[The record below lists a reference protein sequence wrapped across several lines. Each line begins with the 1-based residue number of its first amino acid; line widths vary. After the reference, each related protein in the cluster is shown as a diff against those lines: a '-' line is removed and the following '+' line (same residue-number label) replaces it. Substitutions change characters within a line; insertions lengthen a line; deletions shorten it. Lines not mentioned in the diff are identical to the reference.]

1 MPFAMSWSLASVL
14 LVRGGEPRGS
24 HQLLGTARLLC
35 PGKGRERTGTATA
48 CVQGIKREHGLKLM
62 GKEES

>member
-1 MPFAMSWSLASVL
+1 MPFAMSWSLASIL

-35 PGKGRERTGTATA
+35 PGKGMERTGTATA

>member
-1 MPFAMSWSLASVL
+1 MSWSLASVL

-35 PGKGRERTGTATA
+35 SGKVRERTGTPTA
-48 CVQGIKREHGLKLM
+48 YVQGIEGEQGLKLM
-62 GKEES
+62 GQEES